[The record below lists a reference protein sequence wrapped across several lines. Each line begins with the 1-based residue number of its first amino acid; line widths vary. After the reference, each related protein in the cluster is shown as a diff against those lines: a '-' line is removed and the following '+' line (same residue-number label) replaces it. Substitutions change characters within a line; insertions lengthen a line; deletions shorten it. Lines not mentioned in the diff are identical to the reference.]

1 MSVYKSYKSGTNVK
15 TLAKNWGV
23 RRTYNS
29 LRRKLKGSQLR
40 IKHNRIQLL
49 NKRGSW
55 DYLT

>member
-29 LRRKLKGSQLR
+29 LKRKLPNLVR
-40 IKHNRIQLL
+40 IKHNRIQMI

>member
-15 TLAKNWGV
+15 TLVKNWGV

-29 LRRKLKGSQLR
+29 LKRKLNTQLR
-40 IKHNRIQLL
+40 IKHNRIQVL
-49 NKRGSW
+49 NKKGTW